1 MLKQIFACIFI
12 IYLTCMTTVYP
23 VFAKEKTNSS
33 LLAKDAKSAIL
44 IEQETGR
51 ILFSKNENE
60 KLAPAS
66 MTKIMTML
74 LIFEKLYDGNL
85 RLDEKVA
92 ASKYA
97 ASMGGSQIFLE
108 PGEEMTVD
116 ELLRGIAIASGND
129 AAVVMAERIA
139 GTEEAFVELM
149 NQKAAELGL
158 KHTVFKNCTGLP
170 TEGHVSTAYDMS
182 VIAKELL
189 KYQEITKY
197 SGLYEDYLREDTEK
211 KFWLVN
217 TNKLV
222 KFYSGCDGL
231 KTGYTTEAKYCLTA
245 TAKRNNM
252 RVIGVVMG
260 ADTSKI
266 RNAQMMQMLDYAF
279 GKYEMKQILATDQM
293 KEELQ
298 VEKGKQ
304 KYVTVVNQK
313 PLCLLQ
319 EKGIKHEK
327 MTQSIQI
334 DKKLAA
340 PLKKGENVGTL
351 TLKEGG
357 KVVATVDLVTEKAVH
372 SASLFDLFKRST
384 ANLLGL

>member
-139 GTEEAFVELM
+139 GTEEYGF
-149 NQKAAELGL
+149 
-158 KHTVFKNCTGLP
+158 
-170 TEGHVSTAYDMS
+170 
-182 VIAKELL
+182 
-189 KYQEITKY
+189 
-197 SGLYEDYLREDTEK
+197 
-211 KFWLVN
+211 
-217 TNKLV
+217 
-222 KFYSGCDGL
+222 
-231 KTGYTTEAKYCLTA
+231 
-245 TAKRNNM
+245 
-252 RVIGVVMG
+252 
-260 ADTSKI
+260 
-266 RNAQMMQMLDYAF
+266 
-279 GKYEMKQILATDQM
+279 
-293 KEELQ
+293 
-298 VEKGKQ
+298 
-304 KYVTVVNQK
+304 
-313 PLCLLQ
+313 
-319 EKGIKHEK
+319 
-327 MTQSIQI
+327 
-334 DKKLAA
+334 
-340 PLKKGENVGTL
+340 
-351 TLKEGG
+351 
-357 KVVATVDLVTEKAVH
+357 
-372 SASLFDLFKRST
+372 
-384 ANLLGL
+384 